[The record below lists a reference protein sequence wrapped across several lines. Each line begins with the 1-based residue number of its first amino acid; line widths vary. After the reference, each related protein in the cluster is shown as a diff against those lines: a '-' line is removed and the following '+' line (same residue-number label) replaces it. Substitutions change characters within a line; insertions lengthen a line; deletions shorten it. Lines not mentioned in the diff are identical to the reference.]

1 MSHVPTIWEKIV
13 FLFFFFLLWEKT
25 AYKHV
30 YCSYIDTNAK
40 KKKKCSLLMWKLKKK
55 GLNLAVRKGDQFERH
70 KVEKRKG
77 LFMVSREERRD
88 TVVLS
93 LNLKR

>member
-1 MSHVPTIWEKIV
+1 
-13 FLFFFFLLWEKT
+13 
-25 AYKHV
+25 
-30 YCSYIDTNAK
+30 
-40 KKKKCSLLMWKLKKK
+40 MWKLKKK